1 MIRLIASDLD
11 GTLLKNDGTISAKT
25 LETIRLLNRKGIL
38 FTVASGRDFTGV
50 HELFA
55 PLHVRYGA
63 ILANGAEYID
73 ETGFLVST
81 CYLDKSLVKGILS
94 VFDSCGVPSMM
105 FTTAGV
111 CTHMKENEGRER
123 YRQRMIRHLHYK
135 AEDLDDPKLTA
146 TIPALSMT
154 GVRYLDALLKSDTEI
169 LKLECFDM
177 NRNEM
182 AMVEKELKKFPDIVF
197 FSSAGDNFEITDRH
211 ATKGE
216 ILKKQCEETG
226 IGTDEVL
233 VIGDGL
239 NDLSM
244 FELFPHSAC
253 MANGMELLRE
263 KAEWI
268 VPQGEEE
275 GFSAAVRHFLDLT

>member
-25 LETIRLLNRKGIL
+25 LETIRLLNRQGIL

-50 HELFA
+50 HGLFA
-55 PLHVRYGA
+55 PLHVSYEA

-73 ETGFLVST
+73 QSGFLVST

-94 VFDSCGVPSMM
+94 VFDSYKVPSMM

-111 CTHMKENEGRER
+111 CTHMKEKEGRER
-123 YRQRMIRHLHYK
+123 YRQRMICRQHYRS
-135 AEDLDDPKLTA
+135 EDIDDPKLAA

-154 GVRYLDALLKSDTEI
+154 GVRYLDALHKSDTEI

-177 NRNEM
+177 NKDEM
-182 AMVEKELKKFPDIVF
+182 ALVEKELRKFPDIVF

-216 ILKKQCEETG
+216 ILKRQCEEKG

-253 MANGMELLRE
+253 MANGMELLKE

-268 VPQGEEE
+268 VPAGEEK
-275 GFSAAVRHFLDLT
+275 GFTAAVRHFVDLT